1 MTTHALSAPRAF
13 VRRVAALG
21 TLLALAACAHAPA
34 RPAAPRYISDPV
46 TAIVGATLWD
56 GTGRPAVPNAVTL
69 VRGERILCAGSA
81 GECVVPPD
89 ARVVAARGQ
98 WIIPGLIETH
108 AHLLFLTGGSAG
120 EELAADLRDQLAQG
134 ITTVRDMGSNPEA
147 LLTRVRALPFSPR
160 VYAMQLIAGR
170 RFFYPGPNGRQT
182 ARGTLFRQPPAMT
195 MQRLGWTPML
205 FTPDMDA
212 DSLVREVR
220 ATGAIGLKLYAQ
232 LDSTSVRRLTEAGH
246 RAGLTVWGHAW
257 VQPTSALEQALSG
270 HDGVVHAAGLA
281 GELFSPAD
289 RDTLVADGD
298 LQSATALATSVAAAH
313 DPRIERALDSLAARG
328 AFLEPTLDATRHSV
342 AYYDAKIPH
351 RPTIQE
357 DYVRAAAGFGMEV
370 TREAVARGV
379 RITAGSDH
387 VAYGPAR
394 DRSSVIGELYLLVD
408 SIGLPPQAALLAATR
423 DAATAIGR
431 AARQIGTVQAGRY
444 ADLVVLGASPLA
456 DIRNIEKVEWVMQ
469 NGRLLRPYALRSG
482 IASRTGKAEKAG
494 EAGKPDRTDE
504 PLGVGHP

>member
-1 MTTHALSAPRAF
+1 MTRGATVKDIQTLSAPRAF
-13 VRRVAALG
+13 VRRGAALG
-21 TLLALAACAHAPA
+21 ILLVLAACAHAPP
-34 RPAAPRYISDPV
+34 RPAAAPRINDPV
-46 TAIVGATLWD
+46 IAIVGATLWD
-56 GTGRPAVPNAVTL
+56 GTGRPAVPNSVTL
-69 VRGERILCAGSA
+69 VRGTRILCAGSV
-81 GECVVPPD
+81 GECVVPPS
-89 ARVVAARGQ
+89 ARVVEARGQ
-98 WIIPGLIETH
+98 WVIPGLIESH

-120 EELAADLRDQLAQG
+120 EELFADLRDQLAQG

-147 LLTRVRALPFSPR
+147 LLSRVRALPFAPR

-170 RFFYPGPNGRQT
+170 RFFYPGQNARQSANGT
-182 ARGTLFRQPPAMT
+182 VLRQPPALT
-195 MQRLGWTPML
+195 MQRLGWTPMM
-205 FTPDMDA
+205 FTPDMDP
-212 DSLVREVR
+212 DSLAREVR

-232 LDSTSVRRLTEAGH
+232 LDSASVRRLTEAGH

-270 HDGVVHAAGLA
+270 HDGIVHAAGLA
-281 GELFSPAD
+281 GELYSAAD

-298 LQSATALATSVAAAH
+298 LQAATAAATSVAAAH
-313 DPRIERALDSLAARG
+313 DPRIERALDSLAAHG
-328 AFLEPTLDATRHSV
+328 TIFEPTLDATRHSV

-357 DYVRAAAGFGMEV
+357 KYVRAAAGFGMEV

-379 RITAGSDH
+379 RISAGSDH

-408 SIGLPPQAALLAATR
+408 SIGLPPQRALLAATR
-423 DAATAIGR
+423 DAAAAIGR
-431 AARQIGTVQAGRY
+431 AARQIGTLQAGHY
-444 ADLVVLGASPLA
+444 ADLVVLGDSPLA

-482 IASRTGKAEKAG
+482 IASRPGKT
-494 EAGKPDRTDE
+494 PE
-504 PLGVGHP
+504 PLGIGHP